1 MPVIA
6 AGEKTFSTGLRRL
19 AASASAA
26 VRGTPP
32 ASAEDAAL
40 GKDPPD
46 AVVFVAV
53 PIAKET
59 AAAVRCEAAT
69 TDDPLER
76 STNIEAMDE
85 GPAIVGGCGAD
96 ARADSLSLA
105 AVVAA
110 VVVVLLLHKTPP

>member
-32 ASAEDAAL
+32 AEDAAL

-46 AVVFVAV
+46 AVVFAAV